1 MRVRPRVLPVTK
13 ARGRENFT
21 ERRGDHWEHQEWWIQ
36 RHALAHLCAQGES
49 ANDVWHM
56 DNFSYGIDHLLIRIA
71 GLKGCN
77 SGWIWTACRDVKREW
92 CSYEIEKK
100 KKKKQRWRGEY
111 WVPQGHRSCFLV
123 AVFLLV
129 GNWQSQQS
137 VLKINAYLI
146 LLCLYKQLGLHKPP
160 WTIYTQQASHASSS
174 LSHEKLAHKHTLP
187 QHAVISHNVLCVL
200 KELWVKMIN

>member
-1 MRVRPRVLPVTK
+1 MNQPTPLSVSHEISHTRAQPRVLPATK
-13 ARGRENFT
+13 ARGRGNFT

-77 SGWIWTACRDVKREW
+77 SAWIWTACRDVKRDTHMET
-92 CSYEIEKK
+92 KK
-100 KKKKQRWRGEY
+100 KKKNAKDGE
-111 WVPQGHRSCFLV
+111 VNIESHKVIDLLV

-129 GNWQSQQS
+129 DNLQSQQS
-137 VLKINAYLI
+137 VVKINVCLI
-146 LLCLYKQLGLHKPP
+146 LLCLYKQLSLHKPP
-160 WTIYTQQASHASSS
+160 WMIYTQRASHATSEHINTPSRS
-174 LSHEKLAHKHTLP
+174 MLSFT
-187 QHAVISHNVLCVL
+187 
-200 KELWVKMIN
+200 